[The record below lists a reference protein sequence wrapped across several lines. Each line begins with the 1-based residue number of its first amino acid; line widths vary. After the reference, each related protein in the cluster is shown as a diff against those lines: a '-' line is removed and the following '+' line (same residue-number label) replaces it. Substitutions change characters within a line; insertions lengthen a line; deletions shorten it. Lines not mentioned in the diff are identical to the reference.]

1 MCIKCVFRS
10 DLTSKI
16 SSAGPGQKIFRTR
29 TRPGP
34 GQKSIFQTRTR
45 PGPARVRVRFR
56 VRVGPDG
63 LYLLEYL
70 FALQMYVI
78 SIVKKFESFA
88 IYPCAQTAM

>member
-10 DLTSKI
+10 DLTSENFF
-16 SSAGPGQKIFRTR
+16 SRTR
-29 TRPGP
+29 SKNISDPDPVKTQFFRP
-34 GQKSIFQTRTR
+34 
-45 PGPARVRVRFR
+45 
-56 VRVGPDG
+56 GPDG